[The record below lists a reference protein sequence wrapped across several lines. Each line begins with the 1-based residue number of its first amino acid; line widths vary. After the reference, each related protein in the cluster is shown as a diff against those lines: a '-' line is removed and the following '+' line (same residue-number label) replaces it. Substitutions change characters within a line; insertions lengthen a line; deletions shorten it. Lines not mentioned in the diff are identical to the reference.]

1 MLANEQTLNGVRAV
15 LTRSLQLGNRGGAL
29 ERSTPL
35 LGNLPELD
43 SMAVVHVLAALEEQ
57 FGIIVEDDDVSAETF
72 STFGSLADFVESKL
86 AA

>member
-29 ERSTPL
+29 ERSTAL

-86 AA
+86 AV

>member
-1 MLANEQTLNGVRAV
+1 MPANDQTIDAVRAV
-15 LTRSLQLGNRGGAL
+15 LTRSLQLGSRGHAL

-57 FGIIVEDDDVSAETF
+57 FGIIVQDDDVSAETF

-86 AA
+86 AV